1 MRRRPKGVPFIV
13 PQEIARLPFNLKRTA
28 LYPRNP
34 QLTAE
39 AIMQFQRNMAGD
51 ALPAYM
57 PQRMAFQMWKTY
69 NGEPR
74 PWWVSARSWHD
85 MASQFTHGVP
95 SRLVHKLPAP
105 STNPISRAA
114 EGRGGRALPQPIVA
128 ALPETP
134 RGVRTDSATSRF
146 YGRAAPPA
154 AAVAEQFAALGAR
167 GAFSRAQTKQD
178 ALAEA
183 RSAAL
188 RRRRL
193 LK

>member
-74 PWWVSARSWHD
+74 PWWVS
-85 MASQFTHGVP
+85 GVC
-95 SRLVHKLPAP
+95 R
-105 STNPISRAA
+105 
-114 EGRGGRALPQPIVA
+114 RGGRTLARRVK
-128 ALPETP
+128 
-134 RGVRTDSATSRF
+134 RGRKSR
-146 YGRAAPPA
+146 
-154 AAVAEQFAALGAR
+154 
-167 GAFSRAQTKQD
+167 
-178 ALAEA
+178 
-183 RSAAL
+183 
-188 RRRRL
+188 
-193 LK
+193 